1 MVQSFFTT
9 ADLLNSSIGRKRAE
23 KQVFS
28 TADVTDEQLHAMWY
42 ACSEIST
49 QPDARQAC
57 RRLSERLSQII
68 AAPTIVFRRDVSPWK
83 MVTSSAVPGTDGA
96 LLPAALAAQLEDLVP
111 APDAV
116 YLPISGQNGAR
127 WTPVPLDEE
136 LPSQALLL
144 LPGDWRAG
152 AAAHWLPRFART
164 ASMALRLASARQ
176 AARRG
181 EALAAVAY
189 SFARKLGQINGDRVL
204 HQFIVDAA
212 AKTANARLAGLSV
225 YHAKEGA
232 ITVSAT
238 YGYPSEAVG
247 HVRIAPGSGIIG
259 GVFASKKPLLV
270 RDTTRVP
277 GLTPRS
283 HRYQTASFMA
293 VPIVAGGD
301 ALGVVTLADRT
312 DGRPFTRNDLAAAR
326 VITALSSLALVREQL
341 TRLSDE
347 LAHTAAIDPLTAM
360 FNRRYLHTRL
370 EAELERS
377 RRSGMPV
384 ALLMLDVDTFKGVN
398 DQLGHQTG
406 DAVLRKVAEIIRR
419 SVRASDVCTRYGGD
433 EFAIIVPENAV
444 SAVQT
449 AERIRHRVEAFRWD
463 ALGIPQTLHV
473 SVSIGV
479 CIAEVGEASDGL
491 IGRADQNLYQAKAR
505 GRNCVVPADS

>member
-1 MVQSFFTT
+1 M
-9 ADLLNSSIGRKRAE
+9 
-23 KQVFS
+23 FS
-28 TADVTDEQLHAMWY
+28 TAGVTDEQLHAMWY

-49 QPDARQAC
+49 QPDVRQAC
-57 RRLSERLSQII
+57 RQLSERLSQII

-83 MVTSSAVPGTDGA
+83 LVASSPKPGGDKSLVPA
-96 LLPAALAAQLEDLVP
+96 PEPSQLEQLVP
-111 APDAV
+111 APDAS
-116 YLPISGQNGAR
+116 YLPITGHDEMR

-136 LPSQALLL
+136 LPSQSLLL
-144 LPGDWRAG
+144 LPGDWRTG
-152 AAAHWLPRFART
+152 PGSQWLPRFART

-181 EALAAVAY
+181 EGLAAVAY
-189 SFARKLGQINGDRVL
+189 SFARKLGQVAGDRVL

-212 AKTANARLAGLSV
+212 AKTANARLGGLSV
-225 YHAKEGA
+225 YQAKEGA

-247 HVRIAPGSGIIG
+247 HVRIVPGSGIIG
-259 GVFASKKPLLV
+259 GVFSSKKPLLV

-283 HRYQTASFMA
+283 QRYQTASFMA
-293 VPIVAGGD
+293 IPIVSGSD
-301 ALGVVTLADRT
+301 ALGVVTLADRS

-384 ALLMLDVDTFKGVN
+384 AVLMLDVDTFKGVN

-406 DAVLRKVAEIIRR
+406 DAVLRKVSEIIRR

-463 ALGIPQTLHV
+463 SLGIPQTLHV
-473 SVSIGV
+473 TVSIGV
-479 CIAEVGEASDGL
+479 CIGEVGEASEGL
-491 IGRADQNLYQAKAR
+491 IGRADQYLYQAKAR
-505 GRNCVVPADS
+505 GRNCVYPAEN

>member
-1 MVQSFFTT
+1 
-9 ADLLNSSIGRKRAE
+9 
-23 KQVFS
+23 VFS
-28 TADVTDEQLHAMWY
+28 TAGVTDEQLHAMWY
-42 ACSEIST
+42 ACSEISS

-68 AAPTIVFRRDVSPWK
+68 SAPTVVFRRDVSPWK
-83 MVTSSAVPGTDGA
+83 IVASSPVPGEDRSQV
-96 LLPAALAAQLEDLVP
+96 PAPATSELENLVP
-111 APDAV
+111 APDAC
-116 YLPISGQNGAR
+116 YLPINGEGDTR

-136 LPSQALLL
+136 LPSQSLLM
-144 LPGDWRAG
+144 LPGDWHSG
-152 AAAHWLPRFART
+152 PAAQWLPRFART
-164 ASMALRLASARQ
+164 ASIALRLASARQ

-189 SFARKLGQINGDRVL
+189 SFARKLGQISGERVL

-225 YHAKEGA
+225 YHPKEGA

-259 GVFASKKPLLV
+259 GVFSSKKPLLV

-283 HRYQTASFMA
+283 QRYQTASFMA
-293 VPIVAGGD
+293 IPIVAGGD
-301 ALGVVTLADRT
+301 ALGVVTLADRI

-326 VITALSSLALVREQL
+326 VITALSSLGLVREQL
-341 TRLSDE
+341 TTLSDE

-370 EAELERS
+370 DAELERS

-384 ALLMLDVDTFKGVN
+384 ALLMLDVDTFKGIN

-406 DAVLRKVAEIIRR
+406 DAVLRKVAEVIRR

-433 EFAIIVPENAV
+433 EFSIIVPENAA
-444 SAVQT
+444 SAIQT
-449 AERIRHRVEAFRWD
+449 GERIRQRVEAFRWD
-463 ALGIPQTLHV
+463 SLGIPQGLHV
-473 SVSIGV
+473 TVSIGV
-479 CIAEVGEASDGL
+479 CMGEVGEASDSL

-505 GRNCVVPADS
+505 GRNCVYPAEG